1 MVLRVHPN
9 QVRER
14 IQQLRAWRAEWAARG
29 EQAQRTARQLGD
41 VVRAVPGQRF
51 EVTAAAHQAKL
62 NRVSEHIEIL
72 ARTLERAL
80 ERLEGAFQQA
90 AHLVAQGSRAAMP
103 LPTVPLAVDAGG
115 NRLPSQF
122 AVQIP
127 ADRIQALIDQDS
139 DLSPELKARLKEA
152 IQQQPRIP
160 YNLACGWVALSMALS
175 HQLGRTVPAQEV
187 VNRAL
192 EAHPGFRKRVIRNLV
207 EDLGKGPIA
216 AGATDNPDESYV
228 TTGGED
234 LDKVARAYG
243 VRVKRF
249 EVPPGEQNADAMW
262 THLRARLQQGEDVIA
277 LVNATRSD
285 RDEPPIPNR
294 VPETELRFSEEH
306 DGETL
311 PAGGRLRPW
320 TDSRGTAAHWVAVNR
335 LEEHDGKRFV
345 VINNPFHNRT
355 ERYSWED
362 FLRSVDAQAR
372 TDSHWWFLS
381 VQRTDTGGEP

>member
-9 QVRER
+9 QIRER
-14 IQQLRAWRAEWAARG
+14 IQQLRAWRAEWVAKG

-51 EVTAAAHQAKL
+51 EVTAAAYQVKL
-62 NRVSEHIEIL
+62 NQVSEHIEIL
-72 ARTLERAL
+72 ARTLEQAL

-90 AHLVAQGSRAAMP
+90 AHLVAQGSREAMP
-103 LPTVPLAVDAGG
+103 LPTVPLAMDAGG

-127 ADRIQALIDQDS
+127 ADRIQALIDEDS
-139 DLSPELKARLKEA
+139 GLSPELKAQLKEA
-152 IQQQPRIP
+152 IQQQHRIP

-175 HQLGRTVPAQEV
+175 HQLGRAVPAQEV
-187 VNRAL
+187 INQAL
-192 EAHPGFRKRVIRNLV
+192 EVHPDFRKRVIQNLV
-207 EDLGKGPIA
+207 EDLGKRPIA
-216 AGATDNPDESYV
+216 AGAADNPGESYV
-228 TTGGED
+228 TTGEKD
-234 LDKVARAYG
+234 LNGVARAYG
-243 VRVKRF
+243 MQVERF
-249 EVPPGEQNADAMW
+249 NVPSGEQNADAVW
-262 THLRARLQQGEDVIA
+262 DHLRGRLQRGEDVIA

-285 RDEPPIPNR
+285 RGEPPLRNQ
-294 VPETELRFSEEH
+294 VPGTTLRFSEEYS
-306 DGETL
+306 GETL

-320 TDSRGTAAHWVAVNR
+320 TDSQGTIAHWVVVNR

-355 ERYSWED
+355 ERYPWED

-372 TDSHWWFLS
+372 AGSQWWFLS
-381 VQRTDTGGEP
+381 VRRTDTGGEP